1 MHAVKKVPTMHYNG
15 HTKDKKSLMRVSI
28 NRCYVTVQKKRMR
41 TSSRS
46 SIIDQVSFIDW
57 QMVHKIQF
65 GKNRIKI
72 VPNSK
77 KFIKQKTIKAYFD
90 KKVLNFLRKSCN
102 KLNYIKPVKRRWF
115 SLSNTKDYQ
124 PINRENS
131 RTNSSSSSSNETCT
145 MDSFTND
152 RSSSSSFNEID
163 EYEDGEDN
171 VEQKQQQQRSDHHHQ
186 PSPDRISYRMDDDY
200 DDDEFNNSNDD
211 WTSFDDYS
219 NLSFSFSS
227 SSSSSLSSSSLSS
240 SSSSSSSSLLNQST
254 NSVNHN
260 HHQFDRKFEISPSRI
275 EHPYSPYIHDSQK
288 QNANVHYI
296 NSNPQET
303 ITPDYSSLFKSL
315 NSLIETDDDD
325 DDMINNNNNNKNKKR
340 KQSLS

>member
-131 RTNSSSSSSNETCT
+131 RTNSSSSSSNET
-145 MDSFTND
+145 
-152 RSSSSSFNEID
+152 
-163 EYEDGEDN
+163 Y
-171 VEQKQQQQRSDHHHQ
+171 
-186 PSPDRISYRMDDDY
+186 
-200 DDDEFNNSNDD
+200 
-211 WTSFDDYS
+211 
-219 NLSFSFSS
+219 
-227 SSSSSLSSSSLSS
+227 
-240 SSSSSSSSLLNQST
+240 
-254 NSVNHN
+254 
-260 HHQFDRKFEISPSRI
+260 
-275 EHPYSPYIHDSQK
+275 
-288 QNANVHYI
+288 
-296 NSNPQET
+296 
-303 ITPDYSSLFKSL
+303 YSSLFKSL

>member
-1 MHAVKKVPTMHYNG
+1 MLTLNQHINKE
-15 HTKDKKSLMRVSI
+15 SI
-28 NRCYVTVQKKRMR
+28 ESACVCVNE
-41 TSSRS
+41 
-46 SIIDQVSFIDW
+46 SI
-57 QMVHKIQF
+57 
-65 GKNRIKI
+65 
-72 VPNSK
+72 
-77 KFIKQKTIKAYFD
+77 T
-90 KKVLNFLRKSCN
+90 
-102 KLNYIKPVKRRWF
+102 
-115 SLSNTKDYQ
+115 
-124 PINRENS
+124 
-131 RTNSSSSSSNETCT
+131 
-145 MDSFTND
+145 
-152 RSSSSSFNEID
+152 
-163 EYEDGEDN
+163 
-171 VEQKQQQQRSDHHHQ
+171 
-186 PSPDRISYRMDDDY
+186 
-200 DDDEFNNSNDD
+200 
-211 WTSFDDYS
+211 
-219 NLSFSFSS
+219 
-227 SSSSSLSSSSLSS
+227 